1 VTAAGPARSERKV
14 LVVDDHVD
22 LAENIAEIL
31 AGAGHEAVVAASA
44 EEALRLFEAG
54 GIAGVITDFRL
65 PGRNGAQLIAEL
77 RRRGSRVPAVV
88 MSAFTDDETIGQ
100 ARAAGALDVLPKPVD
115 ISRLMSAVASLGGD
129 DAMVLLVEDSEELAD
144 NLAEALRAGGFLP
157 VVSGTVAEALSARG
171 EPRAAVIDFRLP
183 DGTGLDVARRL
194 RARNPTLRILFM
206 SGYGDDTRAR
216 LRGSLDA
223 TDWFDQLDKP
233 VKVEHLLAWVATAL
247 GDAKTE
253 RPGR

>member
-1 VTAAGPARSERKV
+1 MAAAGAAGAAPQGAI

-31 AGAGHEAVVAASA
+31 AAAGHRAMVAASA
-44 EEALRLFEAG
+44 EEALRLFDAG
-54 GIAGVITDFRL
+54 GVAGIITDFRL
-65 PGRNGAQLIAEL
+65 PGRTGAELIAEV
-77 RRRGSRVPAVV
+77 RRRGSGVPAVV
-88 MSAFTDDETIGQ
+88 MSAFTDDETIGK

-115 ISRLMSAVASLGGD
+115 IARLMAAVASLGTEG
-129 DAMVLLVEDSEELAD
+129 AMVLLVEDNQDLAE
-144 NLAEALRAGGFLP
+144 NLAEALRGGGFVP
-157 VVSGTVAEALSARG
+157 VVSGSVAEALAARG
-171 EPRAAVIDFRLP
+171 EARAAVIDFRLP

-206 SGYGDDTRAR
+206 SGYGEDTRSR
-216 LRGSLDA
+216 LRGHLDKVE
-223 TDWFDQLDKP
+223 QLDKP

-247 GDAKTE
+247 GDGKTE